1 MYQTTKDFI
10 AAARVLKEALLY
22 CLIVDKPIRIETAAA
37 GCVPCIPSVP
47 YRTIINNHLSLQAVD
62 PNKSQPAPERRLDV
76 PGFYMPLKILCNY
89 DCQTVLTL
97 QNQREHAW
105 IFLDIRGDKAPEVSN
120 QIFERFCYSVT
131 LRMSPSAV
139 KELLEFVAE
148 DPVFEHG
155 SILALRQRYASAPE
169 SFTISHG
176 RRLRS

>member
-22 CLIVDKPIRIETAAA
+22 CLIVDKPIRIETSAA

-47 YRTIINNHLSLQAVD
+47 YRTIINNHLSMQAID
-62 PNKSQPAPERRLDV
+62 PNKSQPAPDRRLKNDSQ
-76 PGFYMPLKILCNY
+76 PLKIFCNY
-89 DCQTVLTL
+89 DCETALML

-105 IFLDIRGDKAPEVSN
+105 IFLDIRGDKAPAVSS

-131 LRMSPSAV
+131 LRMPPDAV

-148 DPVFEHG
+148 DPAFEPG
-155 SILALRQRYASAPE
+155 SIQDLRQRYASAPE
-169 SFTISHG
+169 SFPIAHG
-176 RRLRS
+176 TKLRS